1 MKDTVQISG
10 TNNMVG
16 DARNLNLQSVIGS
29 MLALHSLL
37 QTIVESTQGCAYSR
51 VHTCIQNTSTHIH
64 PRCKEILKTFKKV
77 VQNKDHDDVQS
88 FNKFFVKIMQ
98 MNQQIQCTVYILLQ
112 AHDEILRR
120 PNHFCKIYPEESHVT
135 RFDVEG
141 SQDSLRNMMFALFEV
156 PESLMRRLT
165 TTVI

>member
-1 MKDTVQISG
+1 MKEAIQIPD
-10 TNNMVG
+10 TNNNVG
-16 DARNLNLQSVIGS
+16 DAQNLNLHSVIEY
-29 MLALHSLL
+29 MQALHSLL
-37 QTIVESTQGCAYSR
+37 QNIVGATQGCAYSR
-51 VHTCIQNTSTHIH
+51 VRTCIQNASTHIH
-64 PRCKEILKTFKKV
+64 PRYKEVLRTFKKAI
-77 VQNKDHDDVQS
+77 KDNDDVQS
-88 FNKFFVKIMQ
+88 FDKFFVKIMH

-112 AHDEILRR
+112 AHDEILRT
-120 PNHFCKIYPEESHVT
+120 PNHFCKMYPEESHVT